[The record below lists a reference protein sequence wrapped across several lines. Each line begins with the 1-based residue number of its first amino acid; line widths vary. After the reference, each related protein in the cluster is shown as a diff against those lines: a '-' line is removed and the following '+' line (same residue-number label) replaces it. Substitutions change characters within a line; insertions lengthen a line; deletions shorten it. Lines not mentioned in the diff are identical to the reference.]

1 MAICVGGLVAGSY
14 SGFLSYVLTGVCTG
28 GFVVWMVGF
37 MPPLFSGVYVPI
49 GWQHGVLVCFV
60 CD

>member
-1 MAICVGGLVAGSY
+1 MGGLVAGSY

-49 GWQHGVLVCFV
+49 GWEHGVLVCFV